1 VAEAAEDRAVTGRA
15 VMLFATLAAA
25 MTLLSSIG
33 TKPTAFFIWNA
44 CAPGKLARS
53 SRWKTGAGKP

>member
-1 VAEAAEDRAVTGRA
+1 MTGRA

>member
-1 VAEAAEDRAVTGRA
+1 
-15 VMLFATLAAA
+15 LAARQILRLETTDPETRA
-25 MTLLSSIG
+25 TGEPQPERTNAEI
-33 TKPTAFFIWNA
+33 A